1 MTAADAA
8 WLAGLPDLAFAFVL
22 VLARVGGLII
32 LMPGLAET
40 GVPAMV
46 RAGIAGALALL
57 LTPGVAPLVPSVP
70 AMPAT
75 AAAMVVSELL
85 AGLWLGFLARILA
98 LALPMAGQI
107 LATLIGVSSV
117 LQPDPEMGP
126 QTSALGRLFAVA
138 APTLVLASGLYALPI
153 AALAGSYRL
162 IPPGAGLPAGASAE
176 AVARAV
182 AVGFGLAL
190 RLCAPAL
197 LASVVWSVAA
207 GLLARV
213 APRVQIHFLA
223 MPAQILG
230 GLALLAALSAAI
242 LTAWEDAVRA
252 GFSALPG
259 LS

>member
-1 MTAADAA
+1 MTAPDAA
-8 WLAGLPDLAFAFVL
+8 LLAGLPDLAFAFVL
-22 VLARVGGLII
+22 VLARVGGLVI
-32 LMPGLAET
+32 LLPGLAET

-57 LTPGVAPLVPSVP
+57 LTPGVAPLVPAAP
-70 AMPAT
+70 AAPAT

-107 LATLIGVSSV
+107 LATLVGLSSV
-117 LQPDPEMGP
+117 LQPDPELGP
-126 QTSALGRLFAVA
+126 QTSALARLFALA
-138 APTLVLASGLYALPI
+138 APALVLASGLYALPI
-153 AALAGSYRL
+153 AALARSYRL
-162 IPPGAGLPAGASAE
+162 IAPGAMLPAGAGAE

-182 AVGFGLAL
+182 GVGFGLAL

-213 APRVQIHFLA
+213 APRVQVYFLA

-259 LS
+259 FP